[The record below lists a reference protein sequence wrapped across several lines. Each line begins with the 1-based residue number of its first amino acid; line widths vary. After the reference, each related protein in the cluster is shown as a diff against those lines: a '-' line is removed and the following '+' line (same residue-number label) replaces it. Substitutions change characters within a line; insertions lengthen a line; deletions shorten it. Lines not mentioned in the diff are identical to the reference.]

1 MVLLSISKVVRIEG
15 DDPCEVLIEVLAMSI
30 IWTSEEHCP
39 CPRDRVVGVAVGTV
53 PEREEGVREVGGTG

>member
-30 IWTSEEHCP
+30 I
-39 CPRDRVVGVAVGTV
+39 
-53 PEREEGVREVGGTG
+53 